1 LKYPAKPY
9 KAQNIT
15 NRSFKLIFV
24 KIIPRT
30 ASSTL
35 ERLAKGFPVV
45 ALTGP
50 RQSGKTTLA
59 KSLFKEKPFVSLE
72 NPDEREFALRDPQRF
87 LQRFPSGAIL
97 DEVQRC
103 PELLSWLQGWVD
115 ERGIM
120 GDVVLT
126 GSAQFDLLA
135 GITQTLAGRVGRVEL
150 LPLSAAELL
159 AASKAPSDLNATL
172 FKGGYPAL
180 YDRDIS
186 PQDWFANY
194 IATYLERDVRQLIA
208 VRDLTQFQT
217 FVKMC
222 AARTGQLLNLA
233 SLGADCGITSVTA
246 KQWLSVLQ
254 ASYIVTL
261 LKPHHRN
268 FGRRLVKAP
277 KLYFCVVGLAA
288 WLLDIRDAA
297 TLDTHAAR
305 GALFE
310 THVIGE
316 LMKQRLN
323 AGQALDLC
331 FWRDNVGHE
340 VDVLIDNAQGLQ
352 ALEIKSGSTFANDWT
367 DGLKKWQKFAG
378 DESIQ
383 PSLVYGGTASYA
395 REGVH
400 VWGWKDIRKIAAE
413 TA

>member
-1 LKYPAKPY
+1 M
-9 KAQNIT
+9 
-15 NRSFKLIFV
+15 
-24 KIIPRT
+24 IPRAAT
-30 ASSTL
+30 STL
-35 ERLAKGFPVV
+35 KRLAKGFPVV

-59 KSLFKEKPFVSLE
+59 KSVFKEKTYLSLE
-72 NPDEREFALRDPQRF
+72 NPDEREFAQRDPQRF
-87 LQRFPSGAIL
+87 LQRFPNGAIL

-120 GDVVLT
+120 GDFVIT

-135 GITQTLAGRVGRVEL
+135 GITQSLAGRVGRVEL
-150 LPLSAAELL
+150 LPLSTVELRAAGQ
-159 AASKAPSDLNATL
+159 ATSDLNTTL
-172 FKGGYPAL
+172 FQGGYPAL
-180 YDRDIS
+180 YDRDVL

-208 VRDLTQFQT
+208 VRDLSQFQT

-222 AARTGQLLNLA
+222 AARTGQLLNLS
-233 SLGADCGITSVTA
+233 SLGADCGITAVTA
-246 KQWLSVLQ
+246 KQWLSVLE

-268 FGRRLVKAP
+268 FGKRLVKAP
-277 KLYFCVVGLAA
+277 KLYFCDVGLAA
-288 WLLDIRDAA
+288 WLLGIRDAD

-310 THVIGE
+310 THVISE

-323 AGQALDLC
+323 AGQSLDLY
-331 FWRDNVGHE
+331 FWRDHVGHE
-340 VDVLIDNAQGLQ
+340 VDVLIEQAQGLQ
-352 ALEIKSGSTFANDWT
+352 AIEIKSGSTFASDWT
-367 DGLKKWQKFAG
+367 DGLKKWQKWAG

-383 PSLVYGGTASYA
+383 PSLVYGGAASYE
-395 REGVH
+395 REGLH
-400 VWGWKDIRKIAAE
+400 VWGWQDVGEMTVGRR
-413 TA
+413 

>member
-1 LKYPAKPY
+1 LA
-9 KAQNIT
+9 
-15 NRSFKLIFV
+15 
-24 KIIPRT
+24 
-30 ASSTL
+30 
-35 ERLAKGFPVV
+35 RLAKGFPVV

-59 KSLFKEKPFVSLE
+59 KSVFKDKPYVSLE
-72 NPDEREFALRDPQRF
+72 NPDEREFALRDPKRF

-120 GDVVLT
+120 GDFVLT

-150 LPLSAAELL
+150 LPLSAAELMT
-159 AASKAPSDLNATL
+159 AGKAPNDLNASL
-172 FKGGYPAL
+172 FQGGYPAL
-180 YDRDIS
+180 YDRDIA

-194 IATYLERDVRQLIA
+194 IATYIERDVRQLIA

-233 SLGADCGITSVTA
+233 SLGADCGITAVTA
-246 KQWLSVLQ
+246 KQWLSVLE

-268 FGRRLVKAP
+268 FGKRLVKAP
-277 KLYFCVVGLAA
+277 KLYFCDVGLAA
-288 WLLDIRDAA
+288 WLLGIRDAA

-310 THVIGE
+310 THVISE

-323 AGQALDLC
+323 AGQALDLY
-331 FWRDNVGHE
+331 FWRDHVGHE
-340 VDVLIDNAQGLQ
+340 VDVLIDTEQGLQ
-352 ALEIKSGSTFANDWT
+352 ALEIKSGSTFASDWT

-383 PSLVYGGTASYA
+383 PSLVYGGAASYE

-400 VWGWKDIRKIAAE
+400 VWGWKDIGKIAAE